1 MSIDYYE
8 RLPQPDKHD
17 QTNDFNNYKDKGSF
31 MRRWGLLLSLL
42 LSGTGSANDHQ
53 PLFESCLSLKNDT
66 NAQAAQ
72 PCRFFIKG
80 FMAASYLTG
89 VPLDSR
95 LSKDKS
101 EFFNRAYE
109 NRLGFTRA
117 DSRQKE
123 CEVPQN
129 PDLIITS
136 ISKNI
141 PAKFE
146 SFNELNLMIV
156 NALRNNQSCGPEEI

>member
-17 QTNDFNNYKDKGSF
+17 QTNDFNNYKDK
-31 MRRWGLLLSLL
+31 
-42 LSGTGSANDHQ
+42 
-53 PLFESCLSLKNDT
+53 
-66 NAQAAQ
+66 
-72 PCRFFIKG
+72 
-80 FMAASYLTG
+80 
-89 VPLDSR
+89 
-95 LSKDKS
+95 S

-109 NRLGFTRA
+109 SRLGFTRA

-123 CEVPQN
+123 CEVTQN

-146 SFNELNLMIV
+146 SFIELKLMII
-156 NALRNNQSCGPEEI
+156 NALRNNQSCRPEKI